1 MNIIYRIHALQRMF
15 ERSISTED
23 VRLVIQNGETIE
35 SYSND
40 LPYPSRLL
48 LGWRK
53 NRPLHIVVADN
64 MEEFEII
71 VITVYEPDP
80 SKWDR
85 EFRRRRLL

>member
-1 MNIIYRIHALQRMF
+1 MNIIIQRMF

-35 SYSND
+35 SYPND
-40 LPYPSRLL
+40 LPYPSRVL

-64 MEEFEII
+64 LEESEIV

-85 EFRRRRLL
+85 EFRRRRLR